1 MKYLVVKAQTGNLT
15 LYYSHWYSISYFN
28 FQKLLPWIPY
38 LQQKCIQYKK
48 CSLRVDGSILDGSIL
63 DGSILDG
70 VFLTSFF
77 YVVPEFPCSS
87 DAASSSPLVAWYSRV
102 FSVNL
107 IPYSGKF
114 SRGRNFRD
122 FRDQMPAR
130 ENLFPRKFLPPKI
143 SCWRAEDAEHSVLE
157 PQIQ

>member
-1 MKYLVVKAQTGNLT
+1 ML
-15 LYYSHWYSISYFN
+15 
-28 FQKLLPWIPY
+28 IPFCLNTY
-38 LQQKCIQYKK
+38 
-48 CSLRVDGSILDGSIL
+48 
-63 DGSILDG
+63 
-70 VFLTSFF
+70 
-77 YVVPEFPCSS
+77 
-87 DAASSSPLVAWYSRV
+87 
-102 FSVNL
+102 

-143 SCWRAEDAEHSVLE
+143 SCWRAEDRDAEHMHCVQVE